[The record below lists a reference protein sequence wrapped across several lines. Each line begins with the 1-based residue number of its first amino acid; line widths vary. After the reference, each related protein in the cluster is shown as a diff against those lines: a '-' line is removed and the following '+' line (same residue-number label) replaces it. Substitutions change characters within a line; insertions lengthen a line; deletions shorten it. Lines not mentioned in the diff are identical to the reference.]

1 MNTASRIQI
10 APGSAVP
17 RSRDAAGALARPR
30 PAPGHSTTRVSLA
43 GLSKRYGESHAV
55 RNLTLD
61 LPPGKITALLGPSG
75 CGKTTTLKM
84 IAGLIAPTAGDVA
97 FDGASVVR
105 VPAERRGAV
114 MVFQNHL
121 LFPYLSVAENVAFGL
136 KMRGKDRATI
146 QRKVSEMLAQ
156 VRLAGFEDRQPRQLS
171 GGQAQ
176 RVALA
181 RALVVEPRVL
191 LLDEPLSNLDAHLR
205 DEMRELILGL
215 QRQSGITTVFVTHD
229 QEEAVLLA
237 DRVVL
242 MLDGVLQQVGEPRA
256 FYERPASV
264 AVARFFGG
272 VNFLPGT
279 RAGSVVETALGSFR
293 LASAT
298 QSDGPV
304 TLTIRP
310 ENIRLCHDSAAPAE
324 NTMAGTVTRRAYAGT
339 HTRLKVEVMGSRFE
353 VVADAAEGG
362 RFGEGDP
369 VCLHFPAERLWLL
382 PAEPGFAEGKVSH
395 EG

>member
-1 MNTASRIQI
+1 MNTALRNRI
-10 APGSAVP
+10 ATGSAT
-17 RSRDAAGALARPR
+17 RQGRNTTGALTDQRQAS
-30 PAPGHSTTRVSLA
+30 GHGTTRVSLA
-43 GLSKRYGESHAV
+43 GLSKQYGDSHAV
-55 RNLTLD
+55 RDLTLD
-61 LPPGKITALLGPSG
+61 LPAGKITALLGPSG

-84 IAGLIAPTAGDVA
+84 IAGLIAPTSGEIA

-121 LFPYLSVAENVAFGL
+121 LFPYLTVAENVAFGL
-136 KMRGKDRATI
+136 KLRGEDRATI
-146 QRKVSEMLAQ
+146 QRKVSEILTQ

-205 DEMRELILGL
+205 DELRELILDL

-237 DRVVL
+237 DRVAL
-242 MLDGVLQQVGEPRA
+242 MLDGVLQQVGEPRS

-279 RAGSVVETALGSFR
+279 CAGSDVETALGSFR

-298 QSDGPV
+298 QPDGPV

-310 ENIRLCHDSAAPAE
+310 ENIRLCADAEAPDE
-324 NTMAGTVTRRAYAGT
+324 NSIAGTVTRRAYAGT
-339 HTRLKVEVMGSRFE
+339 HTRLKVEAMGRRFE
-353 VVADAAEGG
+353 VVANAAEGG
-362 RFGEGDP
+362 RFGESDP
-369 VCLHFPAERLWLL
+369 VCLHFPPERLWVL
-382 PAEPGFAEGKVSH
+382 PAEPVLAMEKVSH

>member
-1 MNTASRIQI
+1 MNTTLINRI
-10 APGSAVP
+10 
-17 RSRDAAGALARPR
+17 AAGAGARWGR
-30 PAPGHSTTRVSLA
+30 ETAGALTNGAQTTGRGTTRVGLA
-43 GLSKRYGESHAV
+43 GLSKQYGDSYAV
-55 RNLTLD
+55 RDLTLD
-61 LPPGKITALLGPSG
+61 LPAGKITALLGPSG

-84 IAGLIAPTAGDVA
+84 IAGLIAPTAGDIT
-97 FDGASVVR
+97 FDGASVVQT
-105 VPAERRGAV
+105 PAERRGAV

-121 LFPYLSVAENVAFGL
+121 LFPHLSVAENVAFGL
-136 KMRGKDRATI
+136 QLRGEDRTTI
-146 QRKVSEMLAQ
+146 RRKVRDMLAR
-156 VRLAGFEDRQPRQLS
+156 VHLAGFEQRRPQQLS

-205 DEMRELILGL
+205 DEMRDLILDL
-215 QRQSGITTVFVTHD
+215 QRGSGITTVFVTHD

-242 MLDGVLQQVGEPRA
+242 LLDGELQQVGEPCA
-256 FYERPASV
+256 FYERPASI

-279 RAGSVVETALGSFR
+279 RVGPLVETALGSFR

-298 QSDGPV
+298 QPDGPA

-310 ENIRLCHDSAAPAE
+310 ENIRLCAASDAPTE
-324 NTMAGTVTRRAYAGT
+324 NAVAGVVTRRAYAGT
-339 HTRLKVEVMGSRFE
+339 HTRLKVEAQGQRFE
-353 VVADAAEGG
+353 VVTDAADGG
-362 RFGEGDP
+362 RFGAGDP
-369 VCLHFPAERLWLL
+369 VCLHFPPERLWLL
-382 PAEPGFAEGKVSH
+382 PATADPNGAAKG
-395 EG
+395 